1 MESKN
6 VPDVCILYK
15 KVVDSIG
22 NETSYEWYDYFKE
35 NSFEW
40 VRDEKNSS
48 DHGNGKKRNDSS
60 KNSNN
65 NNNGNNNINNDSVN
79 NINNNNDNNNEMDM
93 NSTAEDS
100 IISIPDTIE
109 VKVRY
114 DSAIRS
120 LEKSGIVVRKKGGSI
135 VSREMFAWISDQCL

>member
-48 DHGNGKKRNDSS
+48 DHGNSKKRSDSS
-60 KNSNN
+60 RNSNN
-65 NNNGNNNINNDSVN
+65 NSDGNNNINNNNVN
-79 NINNNNDNNNEMDM
+79 NINNTDNEIDI